1 MSKTRPPLPATRKGT
16 PGTQVWI
23 IAFVNLASVP
33 ILSISIA
40 LVAVGIKSSELTYV
54 RLSPALPAI

>member
-1 MSKTRPPLPATRKGT
+1 M
-16 PGTQVWI
+16 

-54 RLSPALPAI
+54 QLSPGLPAI